1 MYIQKKN
8 SATMYDVQ
16 SPILTAKTNSGTSSI
31 KEVNIWIQY
40 PKSVSSLYVDNISQF
55 VLYGKDI
62 LSINSNIQEMLKNTF
77 KIFTSYDLMV
87 EISDETIVMDA
98 NSNIYNLVYSLFY

>member
-16 SPILTAKTNSGTSSI
+16 SPILTSKTNSGTSSI
-31 KEVNIWIQY
+31 KEVNTWIQY

-55 VLYGKDI
+55 ALYVKDI
-62 LSINSNIQEMLKNTF
+62 LSINSNIQEILKNTIE
-77 KIFTSYDLMV
+77 IFTSYDFML
-87 EISDETIVMDA
+87 EISDEVIVIDA
-98 NSNIYNLVYSLFY
+98 NLNVCNLVYSLFY